1 MVKFRFL
8 NQELGIEMSN
18 ITIYAKLPL
27 ISRQLN
33 TLWLATGMKPFQIAK
48 QRIPRGLPVGF
59 FIVMLNSSIDIL
71 VPLVIP
77 APLSSF
83 PRKRESRQDWISHQ
97 VRDDG
102 KGWIPNPKRF
112 AFGWG

>member
-33 TLWLATGMKPFQIAK
+33 TSELAPRMKPFQIAK
-48 QRIPRGLPVGF
+48 
-59 FIVMLNSSIDIL
+59 
-71 VPLVIP
+71 
-77 APLSSF
+77 
-83 PRKRESRQDWISHQ
+83 
-97 VRDDG
+97 
-102 KGWIPNPKRF
+102 
-112 AFGWG
+112 

>member
-27 ISRQLN
+27 ISRRLN

-48 QRIPRGLPVGF
+48 
-59 FIVMLNSSIDIL
+59 
-71 VPLVIP
+71 
-77 APLSSF
+77 
-83 PRKRESRQDWISHQ
+83 
-97 VRDDG
+97 
-102 KGWIPNPKRF
+102 
-112 AFGWG
+112 